1 MISNKKLDYVVAEL
15 FVRNRKLIGVRCAI
29 WYHLCSLKNVKNTH
43 GGVLIL
49 VKINTPPWV
58 FFTYFKL
65 YKLYQIVQRTTVIVF
80 FHYIHNSLYQMM

>member
-15 FVRNRKLIGVRCAI
+15 FVRNRKLIEVCWAI

-49 VKINTPPWV
+49 VKINTPPGV
-58 FFTYFKL
+58 FFTYFIL
-65 YKLYQIVQRTTVIVF
+65 
-80 FHYIHNSLYQMM
+80 